1 MLDVCMLV
9 EFGEVYIMGVYNLLF
24 FLNEEWVEVGIFY
37 KQVSFKKVFLCG
49 LEFVGFKM
57 WELVE

>member
-37 KQVSFKKVFLCG
+37 K
-49 LEFVGFKM
+49 
-57 WELVE
+57 